1 MLNEIFKPITCEI
14 LNGVREGYSISN
26 FGRLFDLKNNTYLEY
41 FSNKNNRYECNINI
55 NNKQYSHFN
64 LAILEYCIFNN
75 LKYDNSIII
84 KYKDNN
90 PYNINIDNLYCPREL
105 WVPDGT
111 IIINNLISSS
121 NYYINPIN
129 ILCYYTDELWINI
142 TQKEVPNILPLY
154 MISSYGRVYNKE
166 YGSILHNQ
174 ISYNGYIN
182 AFVKSIN
189 DNYINLSIHRTMMKC
204 FYPIN
209 NWDDY
214 EVNHINNNSL
224 DNTLNNIEW
233 VTKEENER
241 IMLLHSE
248 NKKFTKEQVIAIC
261 QAFEKNMSFI
271 EICVHVLN
279 IEYTGN
285 IHWKLSNIKRRQTYK
300 EISENYNF

>member
-1 MLNEIFKPITCEI
+1 M
-14 LNGVREGYSISN
+14 SN
-26 FGRLFDLKNNTYLEY
+26 RTFL
-41 FSNKNNRYECNINI
+41 
-55 NNKQYSHFN
+55 
-64 LAILEYCIFNN
+64 N
-75 LKYDNSIII
+75 LKFVLCI
-84 KYKDNN
+84 
-90 PYNINIDNLYCPREL
+90 
-105 WVPDGT
+105 GT
-111 IIINNLISSS
+111 LMSS
-121 NYYINPIN
+121 
-129 ILCYYTDELWINI
+129 LAFAA
-142 TQKEVPNILPLY
+142 
-154 MISSYGRVYNKE
+154 
-166 YGSILHNQ
+166 
-174 ISYNGYIN
+174 N
-182 AFVKSIN
+182 AAN
-189 DNYINLSIHRTMMKC
+189 DNVLNVY
-204 FYPIN
+204 

-224 DNTLNNIEW
+224 DNTLNNLEW